1 MLESSGYSVD
11 TAGNGLEALELL
23 DDRRTALPC
32 LILLDLMMPIM
43 TGWEFRA
50 RQLDDP
56 ELSAIPVLVVTGVPN
71 PETHEALKPAGYVRK
86 PMSVD
91 DVLRVVGEYC

>member
-1 MLESSGYSVD
+1 VD
-11 TAGNGLEALELL
+11 TAENGREALELL
-23 DDRRTALPC
+23 DGRRERLPC
-32 LILLDLMMPIM
+32 LILLDLMMPVM

-56 ELSAIPVLVVTGVPN
+56 DLSAIPVLVVTGVPN
-71 PETHEALKPAGYVRK
+71 PETHESLRPAGFVRK

-91 DVLRVVGEYC
+91 DVLKAVGEYC